1 LRDIEVNKIDRID
14 DLPYISTIPKYL
26 EPVSDHARD
35 MMEHIKRLAFE
46 IPAVVTEYA
55 RLFKENILDKG
66 YFIDP
71 YPEEEYESSFLHEAI
86 GECIKL
92 ESEEAR
98 NAMETLEQS
107 TDLAVKKIVNSC
119 FLVSRISGIC
129 RNLHNI
135 AEIKFDWQNS
145 AHINRSKS

>member
-1 LRDIEVNKIDRID
+1 
-14 DLPYISTIPKYL
+14 
-26 EPVSDHARD
+26 
-35 MMEHIKRLAFE
+35 MMEHIKRLACE
-46 IPAVVTEYA
+46 IPNVVTDYA
-55 RLFKENILDKG
+55 REFKEDILDKG

-86 GECIKL
+86 GECIKV

-98 NAMETLEQS
+98 KAMEMLERS
-107 TDLAVKKIVNSC
+107 TNLEVKRIVNSC

-135 AEIKFDWQNS
+135 AEIKFDWQNYS
-145 AHINRSKS
+145 HIQRSTI